1 MVVDYAAFWLP
12 KDGAGPNEYE
22 DAFAPAAVDGTP
34 RSRVRCAVADGASE
48 SAYARVWARQ
58 LVSEFAYGGL
68 TGPGLIELPHLGGR
82 WSRAVALMLSRDG
95 TTSLYLDRKIDD
107 GAFAAFLGLEFVD
120 ASAQDDAG
128 SFGAIALGDCCF
140 VQIRRDAIVRSFPLE
155 TPEQFNV
162 RPVLVPSRP
171 IESDAYSNA
180 IARYGGTWHSGDAF
194 YLMSDALA
202 CWFLVAAECGE
213 RPWRDLDRFARR
225 DRAAFRNWAHAL
237 RPSALKNDDVTLVR
251 MRLH

>member
-1 MVVDYAAFWLP
+1 VVIEFAAFWLP
-12 KDGAGPNEYE
+12 KDGVEPREYE
-22 DAFAPAAVDGTP
+22 DAFAPAAIDGTP

-58 LVSEFAYGGL
+58 LVSEFAHGGL
-68 TGPGLIELPHLGGR
+68 TGPGLIELPHLGSR
-82 WSRAVALMLSRDG
+82 WLQAVASALSRDE
-95 TTSLYLDRKIDD
+95 TASLYLDRKIDD

-120 ASAQDDAG
+120 ASAHDDVG

-155 TPEQFNV
+155 TSEQFNV

-171 IESDAYSNA
+171 IESDAFSGA
-180 IARYGGTWHSGDAF
+180 IARYGGSWHSGDTF

-202 CWFLVAAECGE
+202 CWFLLAAERGK
-213 RPWRDLDRFARR
+213 RPWCDLDRFARR
-225 DRAAFRNWAHAL
+225 DRAAFRTWVHAL
-237 RPSALKNDDVTLVR
+237 RPIALKNDDVTLVR
-251 MRLH
+251 MRLI